1 MKLIAWMVVL
11 ACLLGAGAA
20 PVAAKAAPQL
30 GLSVRDGV
38 LIKDGQPYRGIGVDY
53 FSAFLRVLNNEKDTS
68 YEQGFQTL
76 AAHRI
81 PFARVSILGFWPNDN
96 KLYLEDKAQFFA
108 RLDRVVQSAER
119 NHVGLIPSFFW
130 NAQTVSDM
138 AGEPG
143 DQWGNPQ
150 SKTRQFMQ
158 TYAREV
164 VLRYRHS
171 PAIWGWEFGNEWDLS
186 ADLPNAAEHRPGI
199 VPQLGTPATRT
210 ARDEMTG
217 VAIHAAFVAFAREVR
232 QYDPSRIIESGNG
245 FPRPSAWHN
254 RHGRTWE
261 ADTPAQY
268 EAMLLDNNPDPFSV
282 ISVHLYSP
290 DDPLTLALAIASRAK
305 KPLFAGEFGAT
316 TPAAFHALLAR
327 IEREHVPL
335 AALWVFDRSDADD
348 PFNVS
353 ATNRRAYQLEAL
365 TEANDQIKR
374 KDRNNP

>member
-1 MKLIAWMVVL
+1 MRLSVLVAVL
-11 ACLLGAGAA
+11 ACLFGAGAA
-20 PVAAKAAPQL
+20 PLATKAAPQL
-30 GLSVRDGV
+30 GLSVRKGV
-38 LIKDGQPYRGIGVDY
+38 LIKDGRPYRGIGVDY

-108 RLDRVVQSAER
+108 RLDRVVRSAEKNR
-119 NHVGLIPSFFW
+119 VGLIPSFFW

-158 TYAREV
+158 TYTREV
-164 VLRYRHS
+164 VLRYRDS
-171 PAIWGWEFGNEWDLS
+171 PAIWGWKFGNELELS
-186 ADLPNAAEHRPGI
+186 ADLPNAAEHRPSS

-217 VAIHAAFVAFAREVR
+217 KSARAAFVAFAREVR
-232 QYDPSRIIESGNG
+232 QYDSFRLISSGNG

-268 EAMLLDNNPDPFSV
+268 EEMLLDNNPDPFSV
-282 ISVHLYSP
+282 ISVHFYSQ
-290 DDPLTLALAIASRAK
+290 DDPLSLALAIAARAR
-305 KPLFAGEFGAT
+305 KPLFAGEFGAAT
-316 TPAAFHALLAR
+316 TQAAFNALLAR
-327 IEREHVPL
+327 IEREHIPL
-335 AALWVFDRSDADD
+335 AALWVFDRPDADD
-348 PFNVS
+348 PFNVN
-353 ATNRRAYQLEAL
+353 ATNRRAYQLQAL
-365 TEANDQIKR
+365 TEANDRLRAESHQ
-374 KDRNNP
+374 